1 MLKVLQ
7 RRETILE
14 NTDLCLN
21 GDTKVHL
28 LNKRTKC
35 RPWAGQCPG
44 SLGPR
49 ANKDRAEAETSP
61 RTTLKV
67 GAVIG
72 VTVVGTWSEEI
83 SLWEEGIGADAWT
96 LKRKQPL
103 REERS
108 RWREQ
113 LQRPEAGTNGPV
125 RGKEK
130 HVRLARSQG
139 RGGGSCDGRGR
150 QKIDH
155 AGRCRKQRR
164 A

>member
-1 MLKVLQ
+1 M
-7 RRETILE
+7 
-14 NTDLCLN
+14 
-21 GDTKVHL
+21 
-28 LNKRTKC
+28 
-35 RPWAGQCPG
+35 
-44 SLGPR
+44 
-49 ANKDRAEAETSP
+49 
-61 RTTLKV
+61 
-67 GAVIG
+67 GAVIE
-72 VTVVGTWSEEI
+72 VTVVGTWSEET

-103 REERS
+103 REERP

-130 HVRLARSQG
+130 HVWLARSQG
-139 RGGGSCDGRGR
+139 RGGGSGDGRGR

-155 AGRCRKQRR
+155 AGRCRKERR